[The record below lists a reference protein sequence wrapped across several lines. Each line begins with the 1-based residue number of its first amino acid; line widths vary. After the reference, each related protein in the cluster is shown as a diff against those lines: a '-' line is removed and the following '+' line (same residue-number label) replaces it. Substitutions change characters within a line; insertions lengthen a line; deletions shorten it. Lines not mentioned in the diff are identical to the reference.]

1 MNCPFC
7 QIASGQRL
15 AHVLYEDDAVLAFL
29 DAFPMAPGH
38 TLIVPRS
45 HVERLSQLSEE
56 QAGQLLATAVRVGRA
71 LQAVLNAPG
80 LTLGLNDGSV
90 AGQGVP
96 HLHLH
101 LVPRF
106 PGDGGGSI
114 HTIFPHRTLRP
125 DPELASRVRALLTAQ
140 GN

>member
-7 QIASGQRL
+7 QIASGQRS

-38 TLIVPRS
+38 TLIVPRP

-56 QAGQLLATAVRVGRA
+56 QAGQLFATAVRVGRA

-80 LTLGLNDGSV
+80 LTLGLNDGGV

-125 DPELASRVRALLTAQ
+125 DPELATRVRALLTAQ